1 MNIRVILSSVAGS
14 DEKTIEAIDQAI
26 KDRQPFG
33 LKCQRST
40 VVFIP
45 HEYKVYWLWS
55 DGEAGPMLVKNNLKE
70 FIDQIK
76 IHYLAHTQLISTD
89 ELLGI
94 AQILKHEQ
102 QQKRMGLLQSQV
114 LPEPGQPAGQ
124 MGTGGGRII
133 TGEDGRS

>member
-14 DEKTIEAIDQAI
+14 DEKTIEAIERAI

-45 HEYKVYWLWS
+45 HEYRVYWLWS
-55 DGEAGPMLVKNNLKE
+55 NGEPGPVLVKNSLKE

-76 IHYLAHTQLISTD
+76 IHYLSHKELISTD

-102 QQKRMGLLQSQV
+102 QQKRMGLLRSQV
-114 LPEPGQPAGQ
+114 LSEPGQPAGQ
-124 MGTGGGRII
+124 MGPGAGRII
-133 TGEDGRS
+133 TGGDGEG